1 MLEKINSKIFNFLLL
16 FFISLSI
23 IFYSPSFFEILEND
37 SLSYINN
44 ESIRFA
50 LYPSLID
57 FFETNYNYVIIFQVI
72 FLALSIVFLVQ
83 VLSEFVVNKFLRL
96 FFFLVILLNFYYT
109 SFSKSI
115 LTEAV
120 YFSFINFSI
129 GLFLI
134 RNRIQNSLF
143 TNFIIGFF
151 IGGVMAIKPEGLLI
165 TLFLSIIYII
175 KQKENLKR
183 IIFVVS
189 LCILPFTENMIF
201 YNFHNERNTVLDKSI
216 IGKIFILSGY
226 YENKIEI
233 EKDYN
238 FIEIVS
244 EKSKPVNTYLKNIS
258 NPFLK
263 FNLKSDYEVV
273 GQYQLSEILGEK
285 NIFIKIE
292 KEKIDIFKNL
302 LINSPFDFMS
312 LCISNY
318 LAIWMPGGKQIFFEE
333 YLKDNPLPP
342 YSNLLEKSSG
352 KIMDVNKNILL
363 TVLIFFFIM
372 LIINILITLC
382 SLYEL
387 LKTKFSNNFDLN
399 IIMIL
404 INLHLLVISTINIA
418 SPRYLMPF
426 FPVIILIIFIRFN
439 KIFKY

>member
-1 MLEKINSKIFNFLLL
+1 MLEKINSKIFNFFLL

-44 ESIRFA
+44 ESNRFA

-57 FFETNYNYVIIFQVI
+57 FFETNFNYVIIFQVI

-134 RNRIQNSLF
+134 RNRIQNSLL
-143 TNFIIGFF
+143 TNFFIGFF

-165 TLFLSIIYII
+165 TLSLSIIYII

-183 IIFVVS
+183 IIFVIS
-189 LCILPFTENMIF
+189 LCILPFIENMIF
-201 YNFHNERNTVLDKSI
+201 YNLHNERNTVLDKSI

-238 FIEIVS
+238 LIEIVS

-292 KEKIDIFKNL
+292 KEKIDILKNL
-302 LINSPFDFMS
+302 LINSPIDFMS

-318 LAIWMPGGKQIFFEE
+318 LAMWMPGGKQIFFEE
-333 YLKDNPLPP
+333 YQKDNPSPP
-342 YSNLLEKSSG
+342 YLNLLEKSSG
-352 KIMDVNKNILL
+352 KIINVNKKILL
-363 TVLIFFFIM
+363 TVMIFFFIM

-387 LKTKFSNNFDLN
+387 FKTKFSNNFDLN

-404 INLHLLVISTINIA
+404 INLHLLVVSTINIA